1 MNLRLLAFTVRPLS
15 IALITISSKCK
26 GRLKLQNRG
35 TGKIEFDVWAWTNME
50 HYDWELKQQLND
62 VFDVAMLLIDVLL
75 RTSSFVFELPTSK
88 TFNDEVW
95 QHDSTQSFGFRMKQ
109 MSSSVCTSVFFGWKF
124 LNRWLV
130 RCDPL
135 IYICRSRN
143 YVLKHASFPFDLCVS
158 VCLEAQSFSASV
170 ELAMS
175 HLDQDDVRPSPSG
188 REEQTSRGVATC
200 DEAMESMNLSKS

>member
-1 MNLRLLAFTVRPLS
+1 M
-15 IALITISSKCK
+15 
-26 GRLKLQNRG
+26 
-35 TGKIEFDVWAWTNME
+35 NME
-50 HYDWELKQQLND
+50 HYDWELKHQLNN

-75 RTSSFVFELPTSK
+75 RTSSFVFFVPTSK
-88 TFNDEVW
+88 TFNGEVW
-95 QHDSTQSFGFRMKQ
+95 QHDSTQSVGFRMKQ
-109 MSSSVCTSVFFGWKF
+109 MSSTVCTSVFF
-124 LNRWLV
+124 WLV

-135 IYICRSRN
+135 IYICRGRN

-188 REEQTSRGVATC
+188 REERDQLNRIERDIKDPDIPKKVLQWCGRKFC
-200 DEAMESMNLSKS
+200 DGSWCLESWTTEEMISPVRFYAFL